1 MVLCKQQGFTF
12 QYEKINTVPD
22 SNDRLLVYEF
32 TFQYE
37 KINTLSP
44 LIFTFIAV
52 FYLHSNMKRL
62 IHPTSWSNESLSS
75 DYIPI

>member
-37 KINTLSP
+37 KINTRLQALQS
-44 LIFTFIAV
+44 AHRC
-52 FYLHSNMKRL
+52 YLHSNILECKSEIL
-62 IHPTSWSNESLSS
+62 EHISTL
-75 DYIPI
+75 